1 MPRPT
6 HVAEQIAADI
16 IVSGQVRMN
25 VWELLCDCL
34 PTGELRREA
43 STERSS
49 SMSFCSG
56 AYSQGPLFGLRR
68 KTTLF
73 PWATLLICKYIR
85 SYTHV
90 PFSSFV
96 LQRNITMRAHKD
108 LNNAPDSF
116 NVLLPCSTFRGG
128 GLWLQAPTGDC
139 PSMDDALRGHRI
151 TVAVYA
157 IKAVKMLDLDDSETL
172 KRLQFVQ
179 PAIGFAIIFYTLLIK
194 LLTFPLNQTSLRSS
208 AIMQL
213 IRPKVEQIQR
223 KYKSDQETQ
232 NRMLLR
238 LYDDCGVNPLGGCI
252 PSVVQEA
259 TEDDDV
265 VSNDLLEDPLQPLH
279 MLLQNYLKALA
290 NLDYQMRHYPTA
302 LVNFDRTIR
311 HYPYTNGKVP
321 NSLNSSETVPALLK
335 VARRCTSRDE
345 TTQANSLWD
354 SSPELDNNPETWD
367 GIGACEKCTDPEPP
381 PTTAKACMEQPAASG
396 TDPEQPVKD
405 EVDFSGDGSPAP
417 PGNAEACDNDAALPV
432 LPQPETAASETLADT
447 PGAEPDHPTSPYSEE
462 SDGDNT
468 GVNPPSPTGPPPS
481 LSAQQRARLHALLQQ
496 RDEWGRAPYN
506 LDAYSTDQEKW
517 QADRQAMR
525 EGYRQHRKRERA
537 QGTWAE
543 DRYDYRTGQRR
554 GTVPANSRGAD
565 WRAGKGGNPLAH
577 NPAERKEEALAVLTV
592 VTDTNHSAE
601 LEQAESD
608 VGDMLP
614 RLRNLLDEA
623 TTGVGV
629 LVGIYPHRGEAERIH
644 PSDVI
649 AQQRGEPDLP
659 SQRRDRDPPDAVH
672 IYKTQRAPRR
682 LQPFL
687 EGEMQVLGGQALA
700 HLGEWI
706 RAHWGEEVQLLS
718 SDEEKEGNIPKQ
730 AKAAPQPQPQTV
742 PAGNTGGTEAVET
755 QQGETPQPTWG
766 DALAT
771 LPDADSGAA
780 SSTTPFARPIPIFI
794 GLYRSILK
802 LAEIN
807 PKFKEPFLWIPS
819 LAGPVTGS
827 PSLEWLTT
835 SQSQT
840 EYIPNLGWEETGRY
854 LILPLTLIASQ
865 VITQRISNPE
875 VGNQG
880 GPAGIVN
887 AVIPLVIGY
896 TSLVSP
902 QGLGIYWLCNNL
914 VTNGQTFFIKNQL
927 GEEFPEYRK
936 YLDGTLQTEEEERK
950 KAKEMKAQD
959 EEESFKGAGVGFAKV
974 PASMMVEEKEVE
986 KVVPAKVA
994 DAPKAPGTPGKR
1006 RLSQGSKRRR
1016 GSRRR

>member
-1 MPRPT
+1 MQTTIPT
-6 HVAEQIAADI
+6 EK
-16 IVSGQVRMN
+16 
-25 VWELLCDCL
+25 E
-34 PTGELRREA
+34 
-43 STERSS
+43 
-49 SMSFCSG
+49 
-56 AYSQGPLFGLRR
+56 GP
-68 KTTLF
+68 
-73 PWATLLICKYIR
+73 
-85 SYTHV
+85 
-90 PFSSFV
+90 
-96 LQRNITMRAHKD
+96 
-108 LNNAPDSF
+108 
-116 NVLLPCSTFRGG
+116 
-128 GLWLQAPTGDC
+128 
-139 PSMDDALRGHRI
+139 
-151 TVAVYA
+151 
-157 IKAVKMLDLDDSETL
+157 
-172 KRLQFVQ
+172 
-179 PAIGFAIIFYTLLIK
+179 
-194 LLTFPLNQTSLRSS
+194 
-208 AIMQL
+208 
-213 IRPKVEQIQR
+213 
-223 KYKSDQETQ
+223 
-232 NRMLLR
+232 
-238 LYDDCGVNPLGGCI
+238 
-252 PSVVQEA
+252 
-259 TEDDDV
+259 
-265 VSNDLLEDPLQPLH
+265 PLH

-543 DRYDYRTGQRR
+543 DRYDYRTGQRHR
-554 GTVPANSRGAD
+554 HVMKGKLLYLAEDNLVMTVDDGLLIPERNFPLAFLIRGAD

-718 SDEEKEGNIPKQ
+718 SDEEK
-730 AKAAPQPQPQTV
+730 
-742 PAGNTGGTEAVET
+742 
-755 QQGETPQPTWG
+755 
-766 DALAT
+766 
-771 LPDADSGAA
+771 
-780 SSTTPFARPIPIFI
+780 IPIFI

-807 PKFKEPFLWIPS
+807 PKFKANLQLGIEFGDVGALPVDPLPGRARDGQPKLGKGFHALRAAN
-819 LAGPVTGS
+819 AGVV
-827 PSLEWLTT
+827 
-835 SQSQT
+835 
-840 EYIPNLGWEETGRY
+840 R
-854 LILPLTLIASQ
+854 
-865 VITQRISNPE
+865 
-875 VGNQG
+875 
-880 GPAGIVN
+880 
-887 AVIPLVIGY
+887 LVIGY

-902 QGLGIYWLCNNL
+902 QGLGIYWTGPEFRVAEIRDVTVPASAGIRGDCSSGFVFGVTRSRGGGAL
-914 VTNGQTFFIKNQL
+914 VWG
-927 GEEFPEYRK
+927 GW
-936 YLDGTLQTEEEERK
+936 G
-950 KAKEMKAQD
+950 
-959 EEESFKGAGVGFAKV
+959 ESFKHLT
-974 PASMMVEEKEVE
+974 S
-986 KVVPAKVA
+986 
-994 DAPKAPGTPGKR
+994 
-1006 RLSQGSKRRR
+1006 SCC
-1016 GSRRR
+1016 